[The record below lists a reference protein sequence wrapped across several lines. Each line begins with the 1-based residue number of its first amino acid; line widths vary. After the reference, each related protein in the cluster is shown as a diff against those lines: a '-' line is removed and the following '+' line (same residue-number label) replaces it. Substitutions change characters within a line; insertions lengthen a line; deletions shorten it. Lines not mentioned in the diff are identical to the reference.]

1 MELKS
6 IIDLEWAVE
15 SETEISPM
23 SITTQCGLTNY
34 CNNGLFI
41 VCNQPSPPSLSGSNC
56 PVVPRP

>member
-6 IIDLEWAVE
+6 IIDLGWAVE

-23 SITTQCGLTNY
+23 SITTQCGLANY

-41 VCNQPSPPSLSGSNC
+41 ACNQPSPLPPITC
-56 PVVPRP
+56 VITPRP